1 MGYRSHVVIAM
12 REEIV
17 ADFLTLMATNEEVK
31 ELCITEMKSDAY
43 SKGDLLIELNNV
55 KWYNCYPEVIA
66 LEKFMNAQD
75 NKNYRFLRAGES
87 HDDMTEEGDYIADCL
102 YVWQPSPV
110 IEMT

>member
-17 ADFLTLMATNEEVK
+17 ADFLTLMAINEGVK

-55 KWYNCYPEVIA
+55 KWYNCYHP
-66 LEKFMNAQD
+66 
-75 NKNYRFLRAGES
+75 
-87 HDDMTEEGDYIADCL
+87 DC
-102 YVWQPSPV
+102 
-110 IEMT
+110 

>member
-1 MGYRSHVVIAM
+1 MGYRSHVVIAI

-31 ELCITEMKSDAY
+31 ELCITEMISDAY
-43 SKGDLLIELNNV
+43 SRGDLLIELNNV
-55 KWYNCYPEVIA
+55 KWYDSFPEVKA
-66 LEKFMNAQD
+66 LEVFMNAQD

-87 HDDMTEEGDYIADCL
+87 HDDMIEEGEYFADSL
-102 YVWQPSPV
+102 YVWQPAPL

>member
-17 ADFLTLMATNEEVK
+17 ADFLTLMAINEEVK

-55 KWYNCYPEVIA
+55 KWYNCFPEVIA
-66 LEKFMNAQD
+66 LEKFMN
-75 NKNYRFLRAGES
+75 
-87 HDDMTEEGDYIADCL
+87 EEGDYIADCL

>member
-17 ADFLTLMATNEEVK
+17 ADFLTLMAINEEVK

-43 SKGDLLIELNNV
+43 SKGDLLVELNNV
-55 KWYNCYPEVIA
+55 KWYDCYPEVKA
-66 LEKFMNAQD
+66 LERFMGAQD

-87 HDDMTEEGDYIADCL
+87 GEDMTEEGDYFADSL
-102 YVWQPSPV
+102 YVWQPAPV